1 MTILPKSKAAK
12 IRASI
17 IVAILV
23 WVCFYRNVFSLWQ
36 LNTYEPRDGDIVFQS
51 LPHGELVDAI
61 EGVTQSPWSHCGVVM
76 RFEGGWEVVEAIGHV
91 RRTPLSLWI
100 MRGRSGR
107 FVVYRPKPSVPGVS
121 EARFQSRLASALTPY
136 MGRPYDYRYAP
147 EDREIYCSELVF
159 KAYRDAFG
167 VEIGR
172 WEELG
177 QLNWKPFEAFIRT
190 LENGPVPLQ
199 RPMITP
205 VGLTRSDLV
214 TQVYPAGS

>member
-1 MTILPKSKAAK
+1 MTVVPKTKTAQ

-17 IVAILV
+17 IFAILV
-23 WVCFYRNVFSLWQ
+23 GVCFYRNVFSLWQ
-36 LNTYEPRDGDIVFQS
+36 LWIYEPRDGDIVFQS

-76 RFEGGWEVVEAIGHV
+76 HFDGRWEVVEAIGHV

-107 FVVYRPKPSVPGVS
+107 FVAYRTRSSVSKVS
-121 EARFQSRLASALTPY
+121 EAKFQSLLASALKFY
-136 MGRPYDYRYAP
+136 MGRPYDFRYAP

-167 VEIGR
+167 VELGR

-177 QLNWKPFEAFIRT
+177 QLNWRPFEAFIRT
-190 LENGPVPLQ
+190 LESGPVPLQ
-199 RPMITP
+199 RPIITP

-214 TQVYPAGS
+214 SRVYPEAS